1 MIAGMAAPDE
11 VPLARPRPPWP
22 MRVTTYGRPRDPFVR
37 VVDEIDDLG
46 RVHRSVVYR
55 EPIEVISV
63 EAKLEGEVLAVELRG
78 AWGRPHASLIQVG
91 RRSRSAP
98 ASRGRATAAPAP
110 PAPSCPP
117 ERREAGCE
125 RS

>member
-11 VPLARPRPPWP
+11 VPLARPRPWP
-22 MRVTTYGRPRDPFVR
+22 MRVTHYGCPRDPFVR

-63 EAKLEGEVLAVELRG
+63 EAKLEGEVLTIGVDARG
-78 AWGRPHASLIQVG
+78 DVPTPR
-91 RRSRSAP
+91 
-98 ASRGRATAAPAP
+98 
-110 PAPSCPP
+110 
-117 ERREAGCE
+117 
-125 RS
+125 